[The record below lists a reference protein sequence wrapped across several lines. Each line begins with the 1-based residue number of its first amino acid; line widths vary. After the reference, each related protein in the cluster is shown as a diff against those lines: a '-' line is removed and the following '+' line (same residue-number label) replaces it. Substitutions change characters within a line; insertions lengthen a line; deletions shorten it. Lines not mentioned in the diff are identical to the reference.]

1 MLQKKSMLASGLCA
15 AAILV
20 ASAQSASAG
29 EVTGNGKPTAGPTH
43 ANSICVYSGKND
55 NPTAPQDNPDAGG
68 VSQSYGQLNRLG
80 IVALFDLPNP
90 GIACR
95 GGSNVP
101 E

>member
-1 MLQKKSMLASGLCA
+1 MNKKSMLASGVCA
-15 AAILV
+15 VAILA

-29 EVTGNGKPTAGPTH
+29 EITGNGEPTAGPEH

-55 NPTAPQDNPDAGG
+55 APDNPLDNPDAGG

-80 IVALFDLPNP
+80 VVEAFGLPNP
-90 GIACR
+90 GQACR

-101 E
+101 EE